1 MRYDT
6 RASRERQ
13 GALARLIASVAAY
26 PDHTGHLPVSL
37 EVIRE
42 RTPVACDRATAPLST
57 WRLLT

>member
-13 GALARLIASVAAY
+13 GALARLTASLAAS
-26 PDHTGHLPVSL
+26 PDYAGHLPVPL

-42 RTPVACDRATAPLST
+42 RIPVACDRATAPLST
-57 WRLLT
+57 WRRLA